1 MRDIRRYYDYI
12 RRILSFHVIASR
24 AFLIKLLDTAK
35 KLCWF
40 AEPKICIFI
49 MSGYVSWLQICRMRN
64 SYKTLL
70 LFSIKIGSRRKVMW
84 EFIAETVIV
93 AIVTKVVDS
102 LMED

>member
-1 MRDIRRYYDYI
+1 
-12 RRILSFHVIASR
+12 
-24 AFLIKLLDTAK
+24 
-35 KLCWF
+35 
-40 AEPKICIFI
+40 
-49 MSGYVSWLQICRMRN
+49 MRN